1 MQNNTDQAIKY
12 LSKFSKLMRL
22 TLEFSKVPL
31 IPIDKEIESL
41 ENYLA
46 LEQLRFNQGFQY
58 TLFKSEDIE
67 DDVALPSLLL
77 QPFVENAIIH
87 GVVPKKGEG
96 LIDIQFNIDEEHLIC
111 KISDNGIGI
120 FQSQKDKEK
129 LVNVHKSMALN
140 ITENRL
146 KMMEMILE
154 KKTSLAISEIRD
166 YQENVCGT
174 QVELRI
180 PIQYID

>member
-1 MQNNTDQAIKY
+1 
-12 LSKFSKLMRL
+12 MRL

-31 IPIDKEIESL
+31 IPLDKEIESL

-46 LEQLRFNQGFQY
+46 LEQLRFNQGFKY
-58 TLFKSEDIE
+58 KITKSSDIE

-87 GVVPKKGEG
+87 GVVPKKNQGQ
-96 LIDIQFNIDEEHLIC
+96 IDIEFTLDDDYLIC
-111 KISDNGIGI
+111 TIKDNGIGV
-120 FQSQKDKEK
+120 FQSQKEKEK

-140 ITENRL
+140 ITDNRL
-146 KMMEMILE
+146 KMMEMILN
-154 KKTSLAISEIRD
+154 KKTYLSISELKD
-166 YQENVCGT
+166 EEAVKVLGT
-174 QVELRI
+174 KIEVKI

>member
-1 MQNNTDQAIKY
+1 
-12 LSKFSKLMRL
+12 
-22 TLEFSKVPL
+22 LEFSKVPL

-46 LEQLRFNQGFQY
+46 LEQLRFNQGFKY
-58 TLFKSEDIE
+58 KITKSSYIE

-87 GVVPKKGEG
+87 GVVPKKNQGQ
-96 LIDIQFNIDEEHLIC
+96 IDIDFTLDDDYLIC
-111 KISDNGIGI
+111 TIKDNGIGV
-120 FQSQKDKEK
+120 FQSQKEKEK

-140 ITENRL
+140 ITDNRL
-146 KMMEMILE
+146 KMMEMILN
-154 KKTSLAISEIRD
+154 KKTYLSISELKD
-166 YQENVCGT
+166 EEEDKVLGT
-174 QVELRI
+174 KIEVKI